1 MAGKGVANW
10 VRFIIFRGSH
20 VFGSLVPWATHGGVI
35 RPWRP
40 KACGKYDGIWSFGIA
55 TSTGSPPINAG
66 AVAINIK
73 LVVIL
78 GELMVL

>member
-1 MAGKGVANW
+1 MAAGGGGNW
-10 VRFIIFRGSH
+10 VRFVIFRGSH
-20 VFGSLVPWATHGGVI
+20 DFGSLLPWAAHRGVI

-40 KACGKYDGIWSFGIA
+40 KACGKYDGIWSLGIA